1 MSEVESGYE
10 ELKRWFSGK
19 RVAVAFSGGVDSTV
33 VALAAQEGLG
43 EDAAA
48 FTAETL
54 FSSGGDVEVAKAVA
68 GILGIRHFVVQV
80 KLPKRVA
87 MNPPDRCYLCKKVI
101 MGSIKRNGRM
111 LGFDTVVDGT
121 NIDDMQLD
129 RPGIRAIREAG
140 IRSPLAELGIG
151 KADVREMLK
160 RKGLEY
166 DRPSSPCAATRFQVG
181 EEITPEGVRTVNEA
195 ESFIKE
201 RGFRQVRVR
210 VHGKMARIEL
220 DPPEIGRMADEKL
233 RSAIVGRLR
242 GLGFDKVTLDMEG
255 YSAGPRDAAKIS
267 RRDTR
272 SLG

>member
-1 MSEVESGYE
+1 MSEVESVYE
-10 ELKRWFSGK
+10 GLKRWFSGK

-33 VALAAQEGLG
+33 VALAAHEGLG

-54 FSSGGDVEVAKAVA
+54 FSSGSDVEVAKAVA

-80 KLPKRVA
+80 RLPKRVA
-87 MNPPDRCYLCKKVI
+87 MNPPDRCYLCKKAI

-121 NIDDMQLD
+121 NMDDMRLD

-166 DRPSSPCAATRFQVG
+166 DRPSSPCAATRFPFG

-201 RGFRQVRVR
+201 LGFRQVRVR
-210 VHGKMARIEL
+210 VHDKMARIEL

-242 GLGFDKVTLDMEG
+242 GLGFDRVTLDMEG
-255 YSAGPRDAAKIS
+255 YSTGPRDAAKIS